1 MTVTEVADDWQVT
14 ALLKLIHLT
23 FSLQTDPKRERRKFG
38 VLQGSRKIQSNQ
50 FTFYKTNFFEYKG
63 SL

>member
-14 ALLKLIHLT
+14 ALLRLIHLT
-23 FSLQTDPKRERRKFG
+23 FWLQTNPKRERRKFG
-38 VLQGSRKIQSNQ
+38 VLQGSRKIQSNK
-50 FTFYKTNFFEYKG
+50 FTFYKKNFFEYKS